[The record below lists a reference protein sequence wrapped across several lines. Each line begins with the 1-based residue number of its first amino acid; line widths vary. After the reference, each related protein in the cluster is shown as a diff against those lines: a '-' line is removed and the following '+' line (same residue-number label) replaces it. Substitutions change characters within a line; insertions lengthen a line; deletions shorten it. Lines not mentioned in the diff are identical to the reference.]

1 MVDLR
6 NRKVITASLAGVAVV
21 AVSVG
26 VGLGVTRGKNKVG
39 VDGEPPVADS
49 APDVADYSPGP
60 LVEKESFLR
69 HDDPAD
75 ILDEV
80 SEEASDR
87 AAPRVSVSY
96 KNEWGGGS
104 PPKGGSKGAPKSKG
118 KSKGGLW
125 KCGSSSSSSKA
136 WKGSESWSVDP
147 PATKG
152 SSGSEKS
159 PPSGSEKSP
168 PSGPADPPSSKG
180 TVKESEAEGPA
191 PKEPKGTVKESE
203 AEGPAPKEPK
213 GRRRCKYLSCHCK
226 PVFTS

>member
-69 HDDPAD
+69 HDEPKDV
-75 ILDEV
+75 LDEI
-80 SEEASDR
+80 SEADETVEEESDR

-96 KNEWGGGS
+96 KNQWGGGS
-104 PPKGGSKGAPKSKG
+104 KS
-118 KSKGGLW
+118 SKGGPW
-125 KCGSSSSSSKA
+125 KCGSSSSSWSSSSSSSSSKA
-136 WKGSESWSVDP
+136 WKGAESWSADP
-147 PATKG
+147 PVAKG
-152 SSGSEKS
+152 SSATKKS
-159 PPSGSEKSP
+159 HPSGSEKSK
-168 PSGPADPPSSKG
+168 PSGSEKPKPSGSEKSKPSGSVDHPSIKG
-180 TVKESEAEGPA
+180 TVKESEA
-191 PKEPKGTVKESE
+191 KG
-203 AEGPAPKEPK
+203 AAPKEPK
-213 GRRRCKYLSCHCK
+213 GRRRCKFVPFAYFLLL
-226 PVFTS
+226 

>member
-104 PPKGGSKGAPKSKG
+104 KGGSKGGPKSNG
-118 KSKGGLW
+118 KSKGGPW
-125 KCGSSSSSSKA
+125 KCGSSSSSSSSKA
-136 WKGSESWSVDP
+136 WKGSESWSADP
-147 PATKG
+147 PAMKG
-152 SSGSEKS
+152 SSDTKTSHPSESEKTH
-159 PPSGSEKSP
+159 PSGSEKTH
-168 PSGPADPPSSKG
+168 PSGAAGPPAIKS
-180 TVKESEAEGPA
+180 A
-191 PKEPKGTVKESE
+191 PKEPKT
-203 AEGPAPKEPK
+203 EGDPK
-213 GRRRCKYLSCHCK
+213 GRRRCKYLFAYFLSL
-226 PVFTS
+226 